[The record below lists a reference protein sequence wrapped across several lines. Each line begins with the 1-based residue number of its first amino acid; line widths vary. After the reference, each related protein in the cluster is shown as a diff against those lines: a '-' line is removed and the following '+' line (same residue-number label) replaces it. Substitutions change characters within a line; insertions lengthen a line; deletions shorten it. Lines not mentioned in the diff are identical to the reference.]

1 MNEEDLREIII
12 QTLGVNP
19 GVLFNIWE
27 TWQNRHTAY
36 RCSTIALVQVCTE
49 SYQVVLF
56 LRLRQTF
63 QTRLGYHSPVY
74 VINKFSAGYLDFNT
88 FKSSKI
94 LHIYAD
100 TSFKLYFLL

>member
-36 RCSTIALVQVCTE
+36 RYNTIALVQVGFKWFDSNLWIGNWC
-49 SYQVVLF
+49 VL
-56 LRLRQTF
+56 LTIQ
-63 QTRLGYHSPVY
+63 
-74 VINKFSAGYLDFNT
+74 I
-88 FKSSKI
+88 KI
-94 LHIYAD
+94 RVDPFYTKQWEAA
-100 TSFKLYFLL
+100 